1 MPAIEAKGSVNIGGV
16 RTHCPNITLLLSG
29 HLGVQAEGALVRE
42 YDLGSFSW
50 SRETPRKST
59 EQLMVSPPH
68 WSGRPWGASGITLAS
83 KLATY
88 LQLLE
93 SRLTYIAELVALSA

>member
-1 MPAIEAKGSVNIGGV
+1 
-16 RTHCPNITLLLSG
+16 
-29 HLGVQAEGALVRE
+29 
-42 YDLGSFSW
+42 
-50 SRETPRKST
+50 
-59 EQLMVSPPH
+59 MVSLPH
-68 WSGRPWGASGITLAS
+68 WSGRPWGTSGITLAS

>member
-42 YDLGSFSW
+42 YNLGSFSW
-50 SRETPRKST
+50 SRETPRMST
-59 EQLMVSPPH
+59 EQLMVSLPRWRDVPAVL
-68 WSGRPWGASGITLAS
+68 R
-83 KLATY
+83 K
-88 LQLLE
+88 QLWCRS
-93 SRLTYIAELVALSA
+93 SRRISDYWKVV

>member
-1 MPAIEAKGSVNIGGV
+1 MWGDRDTYRPTFFFRSSETTGV
-16 RTHCPNITLLLSG
+16 
-29 HLGVQAEGALVRE
+29 
-42 YDLGSFSW
+42 
-50 SRETPRKST
+50 ST
-59 EQLMVSPPH
+59 EQLMVSLPH
-68 WSGRPWGASGITLAS
+68 WSGRPWGTSGITLAS

>member
-1 MPAIEAKGSVNIGGV
+1 
-16 RTHCPNITLLLSG
+16 
-29 HLGVQAEGALVRE
+29 
-42 YDLGSFSW
+42 
-50 SRETPRKST
+50 
-59 EQLMVSPPH
+59 MVSLPH
-68 WSGRPWGASGITLAS
+68 WCGRPWGTSGITLAK